1 MPSDETGSAGDE
13 DAAHVMGVALPCRKI
28 ARSELSGHHNAS
40 IRMHSPL
47 AMWPTWYVLL
57 IAYTAILGVLA
68 IRHQSANASALHA
81 LERST
86 TDPRQRGEL
95 AGQRIGGWTRSF
107 GWLVAAGLL
116 VTGRSWAIMIVA
128 IAYAMSARRSYGQFA
143 QGFAE
148 GLKSVELA
156 AAWEYVRGRVT
167 PGARDQAAALVYVT
181 LTRLIPLAATLVALT
196 SIPR

>member
-1 MPSDETGSAGDE
+1 
-13 DAAHVMGVALPCRKI
+13 
-28 ARSELSGHHNAS
+28 
-40 IRMHSPL
+40 MHSSL
-47 AMWPTWYVLL
+47 ATWPTWYILL
-57 IAYTAILGVLA
+57 IAYTAILGVRAL
-68 IRHQSANASALHA
+68 RHQSANAAVLQA

-86 TDPRQRGEL
+86 TDPRQRGEF
-95 AGQRIGGWTRSF
+95 AGRRVAGWTWAL
-107 GWLVAAGLL
+107 GWFVAAGLL
-116 VTGRSWAIMIVA
+116 LTGRSWAIMIVA

-167 PGARDQAAALVYVT
+167 PGARDHAAALVYVS